1 MKLTKV
7 SHSEEKSSRT
17 DLYVLAIACWL
28 LTTATFSLPER
39 EDHLAAG
46 GLDSIGLLKLA
57 IRGFVTMILMW
68 RIKRIVGDS
77 GFSDIRARLLPPILF
92 LVWAVLSVAWSPLR
106 SVSFAQASSLGT
118 LMLVSVLAAHLCQRQ
133 GVTEFLLKQ
142 LSLILSAVT
151 CLILFCYFLTPSVG
165 SMTREGTGL
174 FHATNTAATA
184 SLGLVSLVSIW
195 LIWGFSWT
203 RWLIWMVVPHT
214 MVLVLSANR
223 LCFLVNAI
231 TLLTVFY
238 FYGSRLLTSI
248 SLATLCIL
256 GTSYLLIDPYFSLF
270 ESLGSNVVSYA
281 SRGQD
286 VSQLSALSG
295 REEMW
300 TAQWKSFL
308 ESPVIGHGYFVTS
321 KEGQMYV
328 WYNWANY
335 TAHNLVLQ
343 VAVTTGVVGLTLFLL
358 GLVRSYLKATYQLRH
373 KPNYRRLGDFLG
385 LIGMWYLG
393 WSTMNESIMGPVQP
407 ESVFFF
413 VMLGIAIGNATSS
426 DRNPVDSKTDLDRLH
441 SPTSRLQRNASNTTV
456 LTA

>member
-1 MKLTKV
+1 
-7 SHSEEKSSRT
+7 
-17 DLYVLAIACWL
+17 
-28 LTTATFSLPER
+28 
-39 EDHLAAG
+39 
-46 GLDSIGLLKLA
+46 
-57 IRGFVTMILMW
+57 
-68 RIKRIVGDS
+68 
-77 GFSDIRARLLPPILF
+77 
-92 LVWAVLSVAWSPLR
+92 
-106 SVSFAQASSLGT
+106 
-118 LMLVSVLAAHLCQRQ
+118 
-133 GVTEFLLKQ
+133 
-142 LSLILSAVT
+142 
-151 CLILFCYFLTPSVG
+151 
-165 SMTREGTGL
+165 
-174 FHATNTAATA
+174 
-184 SLGLVSLVSIW
+184 
-195 LIWGFSWT
+195 
-203 RWLIWMVVPHT
+203 MVVPHT